1 MNRTNSPIKLV
12 SDAAA
17 TTPGGADDSAK
28 LHALRATTPQPPVQ
42 PEILQLL
49 FEGPATYVTD
59 INGHIVFT
67 NQAFRDLG
75 QRLGCGMDPDG
86 IAHIFPLHEVLADAL
101 ASNGPVRREDVHS
114 LGKEVLYLTSE
125 HRVLHDAQ
133 GNITGV
139 GGLFRDS
146 TREASAWLEADAA
159 KSRFRDIA
167 RLVSDWIWETDAEFD
182 LTFVS
187 GRAMEILGLHSRHMI
202 GRNLFSLGT
211 FLADET
217 SAKMP
222 TPATRS
228 PFRNL
233 QFIVLAATGEPCLFE
248 LSGIP
253 VFDEERGAFQGFRG
267 TARNITDIKAREEA
281 LVSAKNMAEVANR
294 TKGEFLANM
303 SHELRTPLNAIIGFS
318 EIMDRG
324 TFGDLGSDR
333 YKSYVRDIIRSSR
346 HLLGIINDILEAAKM
361 EAGKLELDEEEIDLA
376 AEART
381 TVQFLNEQAAIGQL
395 TMTVVAPESLPKL
408 YADPRRVHQILLN
421 LLSNAI
427 KFTPPEGKV
436 TVEIGRTSKGGILL
450 AVIDTGIGIAVE
462 DIPKALMPFGQVDGS
477 LNRRHEGTGL
487 GLPLTKALAE
497 LHDAELAIDSMRG
510 KGTRVTVAF
519 PTNRTR
525 STV

>member
-1 MNRTNSPIKLV
+1 MNRTNPTVKLV
-12 SDAAA
+12 PEGADAAQ
-17 TTPGGADDSAK
+17 GGNDDSAK
-28 LHALRATTPQPPVQ
+28 LHTLRPAAAQPALQ
-42 PEILQLL
+42 PEILQLI
-49 FEGPATYVTD
+49 FEGPATYVSD
-59 INGHIVFT
+59 VNGHVTFT
-67 NQAFRDLG
+67 NQAFRDLA
-75 QRLGCGMDPDG
+75 QRLGCGLDPDG

-101 ASNGPVRREDVHS
+101 AIGAPVRREDVHS
-114 LGKEVLYLTSE
+114 LGREVLYLTSE
-125 HRVLHDAQ
+125 HRALHDAH
-133 GNITGV
+133 GNVIGI

-159 KSRFRDIA
+159 KSRFSDIA
-167 RLVSDWIWETDAEFD
+167 RLVSDWIWETDAEFN

-187 GRAMEILGLHSRHMI
+187 GRAMEILGLHARHMI
-202 GRNLFSLGT
+202 GRNLFALGT
-211 FLADET
+211 FLASEHG
-217 SAKMP
+217 ARLP
-222 TPATRS
+222 TTTTRS

-233 QFIVLAATGEPCLFE
+233 QFTVVSASGETCLFE

-253 VFDEERGAFQGFRG
+253 VFDEERGAFRGFRG
-267 TARNITDIKAREEA
+267 TARNVTDIKAREEA

-333 YKSYVRDIIRSSR
+333 YKGYVRDIIRSSR

-376 AEART
+376 DEARA
-381 TVQFLNEQAAIGQL
+381 TVQFLAEQAAVGKL
-395 TMTVVAPESLPKL
+395 AMNVVAAENLPKL

-427 KFTPPEGKV
+427 KFTPPDGKV
-436 TVEIGRTSKGGILL
+436 TVEIGCTAAGGILMT
-450 AVIDTGIGIAVE
+450 VTDTGIGIDGD

-477 LNRRHEGTGL
+477 IRRRHEGTGL
-487 GLPLTKALAE
+487 GLPLSKALAE
-497 LHDAELAIDSMRG
+497 LHGGTLAIDSAKG
-510 KGTRVTVAF
+510 QGTRVTVAF
-519 PTNRTR
+519 PPNRTR
-525 STV
+525 A